1 MKKLVISEKSNA
13 AARIATILSR
23 GSKKTARDRGVQ
35 VFQFE
40 RDGDEWSVVGLRGH
54 IIELDYP
61 PALNNWER
69 TPTKQLVYAAP
80 EKRVTAH
87 NIINVLKDLGRD
99 AGEVIIATDF
109 DREGELIGM
118 ETVDLLDIDPDK
130 VKRSRFSALTK
141 QEIEG
146 AFSNLTRPDEKLAE
160 AGECRQ
166 LIDLAWGAALT
177 RFISLASGQV
187 GSNFLSVGRVQSPT
201 LSLIV
206 DRHNEI
212 SNFVPKPYWNI
223 TSRFKKDKEFNG
235 NHELNPFWDEGE
247 SKKALANCE
256 NISQAAVKEYEIQQK
271 DEYAP
276 PPFNTTMMLA
286 EAVKMGLSASLTM
299 KIAEDLYTAGYI
311 SYPRTDNTV
320 YPRSLSLKGI
330 LEKLKGSDFKAE
342 AEEVLAQEQIRP
354 SRGRVETTDHPPI
367 YPTEAATKKELKG
380 EKWRLYELVVRRFLA
395 TVAPPCK
402 AEHRHGKLVIGPE
415 PFIVKGYRI
424 LSPGWRRYYPYFRVT
439 ETDLPELKVGEE
451 VEVLGTAVDRLET
464 QPPRR
469 FTQGTLIQEMER
481 LGLGTKSTRH
491 EIVQK
496 LYDRKYAVGN
506 DLVPTLTGV
515 AVAMSLE
522 SHAKTIT
529 ESKMTAH
536 LEKDMEDIANGKA
549 LLAEVV
555 KESQDMLSDVVDVL
569 EANREQIGDDIRGAL
584 KEQSYLGK
592 CPECDGELMV
602 RRSKKGEFVSCSNYP
617 ECKRAYPKPRG
628 AKVEATEA
636 VCEICRAPMVKVIRR
651 GVPPVTHCLDPDC
664 QSNKTANVMGTCP
677 ECGSNLRLLYSRA
690 GKRFLGCSAYPKC
703 TRTYPLPQM
712 GPVKYTGEAC
722 DACKAPIMVIMTR
735 GKPWKFCVN
744 IECPKREKK
753 NGNKASDEK
762 KDAMTPKASVKS
774 SKKKVVGKKGGKVPA
789 KKAGKKVVTQKKSPK
804 KASGSNPKKT
814 IGTKGKSE
822 S

>member
-1 MKKLVISEKSNA
+1 MKKLVISEKSDA

-23 GSKKTARDRGVQ
+23 GSRKTSRDRGVQ

-69 TPTKQLVYAAP
+69 TPTKQLVYATP

-87 NIINVLKDLGRD
+87 NIINVLKDLARD
-99 AGEVIIATDF
+99 AGEIIIATDY

-118 ETVDLLDIDPDK
+118 ETVDLLDVDPAK

-146 AFSNLTRPDEKLAE
+146 AFANLTKPDEKLAE

-166 LIDLAWGAALT
+166 IIDLAWGAALT

-212 SNFVPKPYWNI
+212 AHFVPKPYWNI
-223 TSRFKKDKEFNG
+223 TGRFMKGKEFHG
-235 NHELNPFWDEGE
+235 NHELNPFWDEEG
-247 SKKALANCE
+247 SKQALSNCE
-256 NISQAAVKEYEIQQK
+256 NAQQAKVKEYEVQQK

-286 EAVKMGLSASLTM
+286 EAVKMGLSASLAM
-299 KIAEDLYTAGYI
+299 KIAEDLYTSGYI

-330 LEKLKGSDFKAE
+330 LEKLRESDFKVE
-342 AEEVLAQEQIRP
+342 AEELLAQDQIRP
-354 SRGRVETTDHPPI
+354 SRGKVETTDHPPI

-380 EKWRLYELVVRRFLA
+380 DKWRLYELVVRRFLA

-402 AEHRHGKLVIGPE
+402 AEHRHGKLLVSTE
-415 PFIVKGYRI
+415 PFIVKGYRV
-424 LSPGWRRYYPYFRVT
+424 LSPGWRKYYPYFRVL
-439 ETDLPELKVGEE
+439 ETHLPELKVDEE
-451 VEVLGTAVDRLET
+451 VEVLGTTVERLET

-469 FTQGTLIQEMER
+469 FTQGTLIQEMEK

-536 LEKDMEDIANGKA
+536 LEKDMEDIAKGQA
-549 LLAEVV
+549 VLAEVV

-584 KEQSYLGK
+584 KEQVYVGK
-592 CPECDGELMV
+592 CPECGGELQV
-602 RRSKKGEFVSCSNYP
+602 RRSKKGEFISCSNYP
-617 ECKRAYPKPRG
+617 KCKRAYPKPRG
-628 AKVEATEA
+628 AKVESTEA
-636 VCEICRAPMVKVIRR
+636 VCDTCRAPMVKVIRR
-651 GVPPVTHCLDPDC
+651 GIPPVTHCLDPDC
-664 QSNKTANVMGTCP
+664 QSNRTANDMGVCP
-677 ECGSNLRLLYSRA
+677 ECGSSLRLLYSRA

-712 GPVKYTGEAC
+712 GPVNYTGEAC
-722 DACKAPIMVIMTR
+722 EACKAPMMVIMTR

-753 NGNKASDEK
+753 AEMKASDGKEQAGEPEASAK
-762 KDAMTPKASVKS
+762 GTPKKAAPK
-774 SKKKVVGKKGGKVPA
+774 KAKAPAKKVVKKTTETKD
-789 KKAGKKVVTQKKSPK
+789 K
-804 KASGSNPKKT
+804 NPKKT
-814 IGTKGKSE
+814 SGSSSKKTIGAKKKSGT
-822 S
+822 